1 MMKMIDDID
10 TPMYLTTTTHNDIDA
25 NTIFVEFCLYY
36 YFPTAATN
44 STTTPETTC
53 YLKTSLGC

>member
-25 NTIFVEFCLYY
+25 DTIVVELFCLN
-36 YFPTAATN
+36 YFPTATN
-44 STTTPETTC
+44 ATTTPETTC
-53 YLKTSLGC
+53 DLKTSLGC